1 MVTLLESRA
10 LRGANHYS
18 YRPVIILT
26 VDLQEYCEVF
36 TNTLEGFTDALLEL
50 VPSLEEHRCS
60 EDERGGF
67 ILRMREGTLL
77 GHVIEHVALEFQC
90 IAGMEVGFGKTIDTD
105 TPGVYEVIFS
115 YWVEEAGVTAG
126 AKAIAVVN
134 ALLEGK
140 CDTID
145 IEAIVRELED
155 ISADHYLGPSTA
167 AIVEEAEHR
176 GITVLR
182 LDDYNLVQLGEG
194 KYQRRIEASITSR
207 TSMIGV
213 ETAGNK
219 KLTKNMLDDAGIPV
233 PKGTVVGKMKSVV
246 EDAKWLG
253 YPVVV
258 KPHDGHHGK
267 GVTTDIHD
275 VSDLRKAFSRAK
287 EISDRVIVEKFCTG
301 NDYRILVIDGRFVAA
316 AMREPAAVTGDGEHT
331 IKELIEIENRNPSR
345 GYGHEK
351 VMTRLSTSSVTDH
364 LLERAGYTLESV
376 LPAGEVFHL
385 ELTANLS
392 SGGSAVDV
400 TDTVHKA
407 NRFMAE
413 RVASIVGLDIAG
425 IDVISPTLEQP
436 VKKVGGAVIEVN
448 AAPGLRMHLAPAKG
462 KARNVAAAI
471 VEMLF
476 PRGAP
481 HDIGI
486 IAVTGT
492 NGKTTTV
499 RLTAH
504 IMGTA
509 GYNVGMTTTD
519 GIYVCDHL
527 IAEGDMSGPYSAQVV
542 LRDPLVDC
550 AVLETARGGILRS
563 GLGYKSADVGVVLDV
578 APDHLGLK
586 NIRDINELAKVKA
599 VVAEAV
605 REGGTTVLNADDP
618 LCVDMTQY
626 CRERV
631 VFFSLH
637 ATNPVVLEHVDRGH
651 AAVVCEQDYV
661 AILEND
667 HFIPLARVVDI
678 PLTLEGRAVFNI
690 RNALAA
696 TAAAFALGVSAENIS
711 RGLTSFLPS
720 TLQTP
725 GRVNLK
731 RIAGVDYLLDYG
743 HNAHAYRALL
753 SLVKQLGDRR
763 RIIVFDAVGDRRD
776 EDIEEIC
783 RLVVPVFDAA
793 FLYEADD
800 LRGRAPGALMDLQ
813 MRFLTASGLDA
824 AAIEKVPAE
833 PDAIRRAS
841 EIAKPGDLVCYMTG
855 RVQSAIQWLQDRE
868 ERTPAV
874 TETSA

>member
-1 MVTLLESRA
+1 
-10 LRGANHYS
+10 
-18 YRPVIILT
+18 
-26 VDLQEYCEVF
+26 
-36 TNTLEGFTDALLEL
+36 
-50 VPSLEEHRCS
+50 
-60 EDERGGF
+60 
-67 ILRMREGTLL
+67 MREGTLL

-90 IAGMEVGFGKTIDTD
+90 IAGMEVWFGKTIDTD

-233 PKGTVVGKMKSVV
+233 PNGTVVGKMKSVV

-331 IKELIEIENRNPSR
+331 IKELIEIDNRNPSR

-364 LLERAGYTLESV
+364 LLQRAGYTLESV

-392 SGGSAVDV
+392 AGGSAVDV

-563 GLGYKSADVGVVLDV
+563 GLGYKSADVGLVLDV

-631 VFFSLH
+631 IFFSLH

-651 AAVVCEQDYV
+651 TAVVCEQDYV

-711 RGLTSFLPS
+711 RGLTSFMPS

-763 RIIVFDAVGDRRD
+763 RIIVLDEVGDSRD

-868 ERTPAV
+868 
-874 TETSA
+874 